1 MSFHMSF
8 RASGCEFIR
17 SKRSSTSV
25 VFLALRDSVQ
35 MEAGECRICLERGG
49 QPLIVP
55 CECSGTCKY
64 VHRDCLEHWI
74 LARGSLTCEVCKAPY
89 KDEAITELGRHRAEE
104 QRRRE
109 LEWPQHDADFG
120 DDTLLGRPLY
130 AAPATRRLLVF
141 SISFSL
147 LAILSFLVQDDSVGG
162 AYGYYG
168 PGDSGFGG
176 FDITDQQAE
185 AYLAELGL
193 RGARKGSAPA
203 PPSSSPPSAAS
214 VGSDG
219 EELGM
224 LPRHDDRWPDPA
236 PLPITSYADEPGPI
250 GGSSSITS
258 SGISISISSSRSSGS
273 SGSSGSSSSG
283 SSGLWS
289 GAAGG
294 LWPEHAWGTYH
305 SYDDQPV
312 PQPPAPPALLWRGDA
327 FIPAEPVEALVQLIE
342 ASGCASDDGRASSVR
357 TCELAEKVLRHIRLT
372 REATRERHAEEEAGE
387 AMGRLMRAFVLLC
400 ILRIVIAQQQRRR
413 LMIDRVIWEHRQSQL
428 SPV

>member
-1 MSFHMSF
+1 
-8 RASGCEFIR
+8 
-17 SKRSSTSV
+17 
-25 VFLALRDSVQ
+25 

-130 AAPATRRLLVF
+130 AAPATRRLLVL
-141 SISFSL
+141 SSFSL
-147 LAILSFLVQDDSVGG
+147 LAILSFLAQDDSVGG
-162 AYGYYG
+162 AYGHYD

-185 AYLAELGL
+185 AYLSELGL
-193 RGARKGSAPA
+193 RGARKGIAPA
-203 PPSSSPPSAAS
+203 PPSSSPPSAAF

-219 EELGM
+219 EELGT
-224 LPRHDDRWPDPA
+224 LPRHDGRWPDPA
-236 PLPITSYADEPGPI
+236 PLPITSYGDEPGPI
-250 GGSSSITS
+250 GGSSSIIS
-258 SGISISISSSRSSGS
+258 SGISSGISSSG
-273 SGSSGSSSSG
+273 GGSSG